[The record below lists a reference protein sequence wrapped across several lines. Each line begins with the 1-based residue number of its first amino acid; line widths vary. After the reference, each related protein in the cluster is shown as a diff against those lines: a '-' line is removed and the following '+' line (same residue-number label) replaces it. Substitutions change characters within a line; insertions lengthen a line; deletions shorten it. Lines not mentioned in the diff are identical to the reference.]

1 MARTVSEGM
10 DAFLAQMTPAAG
22 LSQAAVGCS
31 LSIQKCLKA
40 NLGITEFFGAGS
52 FANGTSIRYYSNV
65 DYYAVVPAENCM
77 ADSANMLW
85 RVRDILERGFPRV
98 GVKVRTS
105 AVIVP
110 FGEGSG
116 QALEVIPAR
125 RVGATQDGHSVY
137 KIPDGVSGWT
147 RSSPAAD
154 RAYLSMLDDRLEGM
168 VRPLVRL
175 IKAWKFCNRVPI
187 SSFYLEMMVAE
198 YASGEDTLSYP
209 IDVRDLLMRLE
220 DSGLSPLL
228 DPRGIAGYISA
239 CACDE
244 LKEETFAEANTAYT
258 RAERAVTAEWAG
270 RIQEAFIWWNK
281 VFGGQFPDYG

>member
-1 MARTVSEGM
+1 MGR
-10 DAFLAQMTPAAG
+10 
-22 LSQAAVGCS
+22 S
-31 LSIQKCLKA
+31 LSIQECLKA

-52 FANGTSIRYYSNV
+52 FAKGTSIRYYSNV
-65 DYYAVVPAENCM
+65 DYYAVLPAENCM
-77 ADSANMLW
+77 ADSASMLW
-85 RVRDILERGFPRV
+85 RVRDILDREFPYA

-105 AVIVP
+105 AVVVP
-110 FGEGSG
+110 FGESSG
-116 QALEVIPAR
+116 QAVEVIPAR
-125 RVGATQDGHSVY
+125 QVGVTQGGHSIY
-137 KIPDGVSGWT
+137 KIPDGGSGWT

-154 RAYLSMLDDRLEGM
+154 RTYLSMLDDRLEGM

-187 SSFYLEMMVAE
+187 SSFYPEMMVAE
-198 YASGEDTLSYP
+198 YALGEDTLSYP

-220 DSGLSPLL
+220 DTGLSPLL
-228 DPRGIAGYISA
+228 DPKGIAGYIPA
-239 CACDE
+239 CACDD

-270 RIQEAFIWWNK
+270 KVHEAFIWWNK